1 MEFIIIS
8 LFIFIVVAGFALIR
22 DLRRE
27 DHKRET
33 IQKLFDDNI

>member
-8 LFIFIVVAGFALIR
+8 LFIFIIIAWVSLAR

-27 DHKRET
+27 DHKREAV
-33 IQKLFDDNI
+33 QKLFEDNF